1 VRSQVL
7 IAPARGVSPVI
18 SAQLDAALS
27 NYYSNNMT
35 STSPRIEKP
44 RLQFAHIRSLYPR
57 FQYTDIASHA
67 AIVILPYQV
76 HPALPSLPT
85 FSLYFFFIYFSSS
98 PFSTL
103 SFLFLSHGIHLQV
116 SFMSLFEFY
125 RMGVPLFVPSP
136 LLLTE
141 WHMRY
146 DRSCVLSERHL

>member
-1 VRSQVL
+1 MRSQVL

-18 SAQLDAALS
+18 SQQMDAALS
-27 NYYSNNMT
+27 NYYANNMT
-35 STSPRIEKP
+35 STSPRVEKP

-76 HPALPSLPT
+76 HPALPSFRT
-85 FSLYFFFIYFSSS
+85 FFLCFFLIYISHS

-103 SFLFLSHGIHLQV
+103 SFSFFLSYGIHLQI

-146 DRSCVLSERHL
+146 ERSYILSYIL